1 MVGSSLK
8 IISKLSC
15 ESRKF
20 KAPVKVMTS
29 LERVI
34 EQIQFI
40 FEVSEEVSA
49 VGIRD
54 LGVDKRLDGTT
65 D

>member
-1 MVGSSLK
+1 
-8 IISKLSC
+8 
-15 ESRKF
+15 
-20 KAPVKVMTS
+20 MTS
-29 LERVI
+29 PERVI

-49 VGIRD
+49 VEIRD